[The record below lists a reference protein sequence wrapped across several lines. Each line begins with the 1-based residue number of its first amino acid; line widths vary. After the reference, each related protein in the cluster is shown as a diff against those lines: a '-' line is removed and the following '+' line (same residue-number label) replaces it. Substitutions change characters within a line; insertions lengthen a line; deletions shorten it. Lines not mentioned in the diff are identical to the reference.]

1 MKKYL
6 FSAALATTL
15 LATSCSD
22 NDLAENT
29 TPDGQREMINL
40 SVGLGNNTPD
50 MAKRASG
57 TPTYDGFKDETRILM
72 RIQSDDDEA
81 ATGNHRYTK
90 TLAKADAETQ
100 ESKIYSTMSMEG
112 SYVRYWDDA
121 FGRNAH
127 LSVYAVAIPNK
138 SDDKQLPW
146 EKLKGPDTS
155 KGIIWET
162 DPQDNNIEWS
172 VTTDEQTTTILEE
185 QDLVYSRNIRK
196 GGTADEA
203 GRYVWSFT
211 NNPQGYVPNIEQELT
226 GTNVFTKDRM
236 RFSLSDD
243 ADPTSPG
250 KFDKGHLIFNHS
262 LSRLTITIKSG
273 EGFDAGNKF
282 ILSGTGVQAL
292 GMNVKGTLDVS
303 TGLWTVTK
311 TGTITTQPTVVRP
324 SESTTYASYKTS
336 MQMLPGYAFNN
347 GSSTNVLQFTIDDNT
362 YYITQD
368 LIFDALKEK
377 AANNGLSTSEE
388 TKYTMEQGK
397 NYVLTITVNKTK
409 IESLT
414 ATLADWVD
422 VEAAK
427 EELYNSYVT
436 LSLKNT
442 EGTACENFDL
452 YRLGVG
458 DDKIHTSET
467 DKTADAYENYEWK
480 GNYTD
485 YLTTN
490 ASADENKKLI
500 KYTDADGKEK
510 WKTNWYFEDNRTFY
524 HFRTVKAGT
533 TIVGATGVNADAT
546 DDYFAINDGPISGAN
561 EVDPHW
567 GAPLKS
573 GITDP
578 AKQYKTTANTPD
590 DKHEGYTDIIY
601 KAIGS
606 TKDAIAI
613 QEFHMLSEI
622 RVIVKTKKDEAKGG
636 VKLYDDTKVGDD
648 QYTSVT
654 LYQFARNGQVKMGN
668 GFVTAEESYNHS
680 LPLTRPETFLAP
692 DDPKTDLRVTN
703 AFTWRVVPQ
712 SLSRG
717 GNKTDKVAIKIQTPD
732 NNLYYC
738 IDDLSTITPQGSSN
752 PINYWRPNH
761 RYTYTFIISKKG
773 IDQITCTV
781 ANWIPVIANDKDIT
795 LED

>member
-6 FSAALATTL
+6 FPAALATTL

-22 NDLAENT
+22 NDMAEPI
-29 TPDGQREMINL
+29 TPDGQKELISL
-40 SVGLGNNTPD
+40 TLGLGDDTPA
-50 MAKRASG
+50 MANRASG
-57 TPTYDGFKDETRILM
+57 TPTYDGFTAKTRILM
-72 RIQSDDDEA
+72 RIQSDDNDA

-90 TLAKADAETQ
+90 TLAVANTKVGD
-100 ESKIYSTMSMEG
+100 KKYSTVVHTVDQDNA
-112 SYVRYWDDA
+112 YIRYWDDA

-127 LSVYAVAIPNK
+127 LSVFAVAIPNK
-138 SDDKQLPW
+138 NDAGLLA
-146 EKLKGPDTS
+146 ENKLNGPASGWT
-155 KGIIWET
+155 T
-162 DPQDNNIEWS
+162 DPQDNKIQWTVAASQNA
-172 VTTDEQTTTILEE
+172 TTLED
-185 QDLVYSRNIRK
+185 QDLAYSRNIRK
-196 GGTADEA
+196 GATTEEA
-203 GRYVWSFT
+203 GRYVWNFGSKA
-211 NNPQGYVPNIEQELT
+211 YVPNIEQELT

-236 RFSLSDD
+236 RFTLSNPS
-243 ADPTSPG
+243 DPTSPG

-273 EGFDAGNKF
+273 KGFNGKPF
-282 ILSGTGVQAL
+282 KLSEAGVQAL
-292 GMNVKGTLDVS
+292 GMNQTGTLDVS
-303 TGLWTVTK
+303 TGVWSGLSTA
-311 TGTITTQPTVVRP
+311 TITTNPAKEGTTP
-324 SESTTYASYKTS
+324 SAYYKTS
-336 MQMLPGYAFNN
+336 MQMLPGYAFNKDN
-347 GSSTNVLQFTIDDNT
+347 TTNVLKFTIDDNE

-368 LIFDALKEK
+368 LIFDALKEN
-377 AANNGLSTSEE
+377 AANNGLSTTEDN
-388 TKYTMEQGK
+388 KYTMEQGK
-397 NYVLTITVNKTK
+397 NYVLTITVNKTQ
-409 IESLT
+409 IANIT
-414 ATLADWVD
+414 ATLAEWED
-422 VEAAK
+422 VAAK
-427 EELYNSYVT
+427 EQDLYNSYVT

-458 DDKIHTSET
+458 DGKIHTSET

-490 ASADENKKLI
+490 ASADENKKLE
-500 KYTDADGKEK
+500 KYTDTAEGKEK
-510 WKTNWYFEDNRTFY
+510 WKTPWFFDDNKTFY

-533 TIVGATGVNADAT
+533 TIEGATGVNADAT
-546 DDYFAINDGPISGAN
+546 DDYFEIHDGAVAS
-561 EVDPHW
+561 VDPHW

-578 AKQYKTTANTPD
+578 AKQYNTTANTTGNA
-590 DKHEGYTDIIY
+590 HEGYTDIIY

-606 TKDAIAI
+606 TTGTIAI

-622 RVIVKTKKDEAKGG
+622 RVIVKTKKDETKGG

-668 GFVTAEESYNHS
+668 GFVTAEKSYNHS

-712 SLSRG
+712 TLSRG
-717 GNKTDKVAIKIQTPD
+717 DNKTDKVAIKIQTPD

-738 IDDLSTITPQGSSN
+738 IDDLSKITPQGSDT
-752 PINYWRPNH
+752 PITHWLPNH
-761 RYTYTFIISKKG
+761 RYIYTFVISKKG

-781 ANWIPVIANDKDIT
+781 ADWIDVKAADKDIT

>member
-6 FSAALATTL
+6 FPAALATTL

-22 NDLAENT
+22 NDMAEPI
-29 TPDGQREMINL
+29 TPDGQKELISL
-40 SVGLGNNTPD
+40 TLGLGDNTPA

-57 TPTYDGFKDETRILM
+57 TPTYDGFTAPTRILM
-72 RIQSDDDEA
+72 RIQSDDNVA

-90 TLAKADAETQ
+90 TLAVANTKVGD
-100 ESKIYSTMSMEG
+100 KKYSTVG
-112 SYVRYWDDA
+112 QDNAYIRYWDDA

-127 LSVYAVAIPNK
+127 LSVFAVAIPNK
-138 SDDKQLPW
+138 NDAGLLK
-146 EKLKGPDTS
+146 ENKLNGPAAGWT
-155 KGIIWET
+155 T
-162 DPQDNNIEWS
+162 DPQDNKIKWTVS
-172 VTTDEQTTTILEE
+172 TTQNATTLENE
-185 QDLVYSRNIRK
+185 DLVYSRNIRK
-196 GGTADEA
+196 DATTGEA
-203 GRYVWSFT
+203 GRYVWNFRSSA
-211 NNPQGYVPNIEQELT
+211 YVPNIDAALNAP
-226 GTNVFTKDRM
+226 NVFTKDRM
-236 RFSLSDD
+236 RFTLSNES
-243 ADPTSPG
+243 DPTSPG
-250 KFDKGHLIFNHS
+250 KFDKGHLIFNHA

-273 EGFDAGNKF
+273 TGFDANNNF
-282 ILSGTGVQAL
+282 TLSAEGVQAL
-292 GMNVKGTLDVS
+292 DMNTSGTLDVS
-303 TGLWTVTK
+303 TGLWAYGATP
-311 TGTITTQPTVVRP
+311 GTITTNPTVERP
-324 SESTTYASYKTS
+324 TGSKTYASYTTY
-336 MQMLPGYAFNN
+336 MQMLPGYQFVKDDP
-347 GSSTNVLQFTIDDNT
+347 TNVLKFKIDDNE
-362 YYITQD
+362 YYITKG
-368 LIFDALKEK
+368 LIHQALRENR
-377 AANNGLSTSEE
+377 ANNGLTD
-388 TKYTMEQGK
+388 TDTYTMEQGK

-427 EELYNSYVT
+427 EELYNSYVK
-436 LSLKNT
+436 LSLKDA
-442 EGTACENFDL
+442 EGTACEDFDL

-490 ASADENKKLI
+490 ASADENKKLE
-500 KYTDADGKEK
+500 KYTDTAEGKEK
-510 WKTNWYFEDNRTFY
+510 WKTPWFFDDNKTFY

-606 TKDAIAI
+606 TTDAIAI

-622 RVIVKTKKDEAKGG
+622 QVIVKTKDEAQGG
-636 VKLYDDTKVGDD
+636 VKLFDNKGTEKTSDDV
-648 QYTSVT
+648 YTTVT
-654 LYQFARNGQVKMGN
+654 LYQFAQNGQVKMGN
-668 GFVTAEESYNHS
+668 GFVTAQSPFTHEA
-680 LPLTRPETFLAP
+680 LLTRPETFF
-692 DDPKTDLRVTN
+692 KTGSTTETN

-717 GNKTDKVAIKIQTPD
+717 NNKTDKVAIKILTPD

-738 IDDLSTITPQGSSN
+738 IDDLSTIKPQGSST
-752 PINYWRPNH
+752 PITDWRPNH
-761 RYTYTFIISKKG
+761 RYIYTFVISKKG

-781 ANWIPVIANDKDIT
+781 ADWIPVIANDKDIT